1 MRLLGNLAGVFATLG
16 AVALLALVLSLWRI
30 SSGLPNY
37 EHLANYTPPVMS
49 RVHAGDGSL
58 IAEYA
63 QERRLFVPI
72 DVVPEHVIKAFLAAE
87 DKNFYDHIGIDF
99 IGITRA
105 VFQNVLNV
113 ASGKRLE
120 GASTITQQVAK
131 NFLLSSDVTL
141 ERKLKEA
148 VLALRL
154 ERTFNKRQLLE
165 LYLNEIYLGL
175 GSYGVAAAALNY
187 FDKPLSELSLEEAAY
202 LAALPKAPNNYHPF
216 RKRARALARRN
227 WVLGRM
233 ASNGFISDYEERL
246 ARAQDLIVT
255 DRPVGVQRIA
265 AEHFAE
271 EVRRR
276 VYDIYGEKKLYGGG
290 LSIRS
295 TLNTAFF
302 HAQPQGRQTIK
313 PARVVLRLPQPLI
326 IALFHHERRIQ
337 YQTGGRETVVEG
349 RGVNEWFES
358 RPRLAIGLSCPVEL
372 AGAKAETTDHCKHAT
387 GMRVKRNNCAVYLR
401 HLLKTVGAR
410 GVYRCH
416 PHNIANRKHLVDAG
430 NFGPDLAIAVF
441 GIWRGARPR
450 NSFKREAADID
461 RFFKSACA
469 GHARAQ
475 PNGRFIGICSQYNRQ
490 TPRAQI

>member
-72 DVVPEHVIKAFLAAE
+72 DVVPEHVINAFLAAE

-99 IGITRA
+99 IGIARA

-216 RKRARALARRN
+216 RKRARALASLSSSLTTQASV
-227 WVLGRM
+227 VLLM
-233 ASNGFISDYEERL
+233 FL
-246 ARAQDLIVT
+246 FT
-255 DRPVGVQRIA
+255 
-265 AEHFAE
+265 
-271 EVRRR
+271 RR
-276 VYDIYGEKKLYGGG
+276 V
-290 LSIRS
+290 
-295 TLNTAFF
+295 
-302 HAQPQGRQTIK
+302 
-313 PARVVLRLPQPLI
+313 
-326 IALFHHERRIQ
+326 
-337 YQTGGRETVVEG
+337 
-349 RGVNEWFES
+349 
-358 RPRLAIGLSCPVEL
+358 
-372 AGAKAETTDHCKHAT
+372 
-387 GMRVKRNNCAVYLR
+387 
-401 HLLKTVGAR
+401 
-410 GVYRCH
+410 
-416 PHNIANRKHLVDAG
+416 
-430 NFGPDLAIAVF
+430 
-441 GIWRGARPR
+441 
-450 NSFKREAADID
+450 
-461 RFFKSACA
+461 
-469 GHARAQ
+469 
-475 PNGRFIGICSQYNRQ
+475 
-490 TPRAQI
+490 